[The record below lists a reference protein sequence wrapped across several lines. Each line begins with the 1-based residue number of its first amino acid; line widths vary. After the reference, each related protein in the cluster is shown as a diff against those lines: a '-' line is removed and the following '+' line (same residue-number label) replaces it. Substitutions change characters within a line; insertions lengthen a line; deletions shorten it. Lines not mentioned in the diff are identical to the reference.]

1 MNYDELVKRFLFGGP
16 VYYRNQRCN
25 VVGKDNKTRTVT
37 LRKAYTGKELYGI
50 KPEQLKKTM
59 KIKMEN
65 NNEH

>member
-37 LRKAYTGKELYGI
+37 LREAYTGKELYGI

>member
-1 MNYDELVKRFLFGGP
+1 MKYSDLTRRFLFGGP
-16 VYYRNQRCN
+16 VYYYNRRCN
-25 VVGKDNKTRTVT
+25 VIGKDDKTQTVT
-37 LRKAYTGKELYGI
+37 LRETYTGRELHGI